1 MEDPALRASP
11 PAEFCSEYFESIEK
25 MRWVDTEQPL
35 GGKRNII
42 IEAGYWQRKSRDSVR
57 ERPGLI
63 GADAKFYSVT
73 FPRSVMLARAVE
85 RNRK

>member
-35 GGKRNII
+35 GGKPNII
-42 IEAGYWQRKSRDSVR
+42 IDAGY
-57 ERPGLI
+57 
-63 GADAKFYSVT
+63 
-73 FPRSVMLARAVE
+73 
-85 RNRK
+85 